1 MRKMLKKLRWT
12 IALAALL
19 GATSV
24 SAQVGLL
31 EIYQLAESND
41 PILRQAES
49 NYRATSETKP
59 QARSALLPSITL
71 GASDTGRYSESRGPQ
86 GFGVFNIPGA
96 GSVSRSNSNDVS
108 LNVSQTIFDLS
119 RIRTLKQA
127 DKIVTQAELNLEST
141 RQELL
146 VRVANAYFNVLSAEE
161 LLAAETASREA
172 IGRQLEQA
180 QRRFDVGLIAITD
193 VQQAQAA
200 YDNSVAVEI
209 GAQRSLSTTQEF
221 LREIIGEYVTNL
233 RGPGEE
239 LPLLRPDPSTADE
252 WVGIAMR
259 QNLTLAASRVGTDI
273 AQDNIRILRA
283 ARMPTLSLNGGFSSG
298 DQFSR
303 NTQLPRG
310 VCDPNDPV
318 LRFNCPVERPSENDS
333 RNWSLNL
340 NIPIYTGGFNGSRV
354 QQAVHQHRAAQQDM
368 ERIARQTERE
378 TRDAYLGVIAEISRV
393 EALRQAVESNRTAL
407 RATEA
412 GFEVG
417 TQTTVDV
424 LAAQDNLRRAETNYA
439 ISRYDYIINL
449 LTLRRAAGNLAVADF
464 ELVDTWFE

>member
-1 MRKMLKKLRWT
+1 MHKTLRWMMT
-12 IALAALL
+12 IAALL
-19 GATSV
+19 GVNAA

-31 EIYQLAESND
+31 EIYRLAEAND
-41 PILRQAES
+41 PVLRQAEA
-49 NYRATSETKP
+49 NFLATRETKP
-59 QARSALLPSITL
+59 QARSALVPNISI
-71 GASDTGRYSESRGPQ
+71 GANDSGRYS
-86 GFGVFNIPGA
+86 
-96 GSVSRSNSNDVS
+96 D
-108 LNVSQTIFDLS
+108 SQTPLGIGAVDFAQGSITRGSSDSINLSISQPIFDLS

-127 DKIVTQAELNLEST
+127 DKIITQAELNLEST

-146 VRVANAYFNVLSAEE
+146 VRVADSYFNVLAAEE

-200 YDNSVAVEI
+200 YDNAIATEI
-209 GAQRSLSTTQEF
+209 GAQRNLATTQEF

-233 RGPGEE
+233 RGPGEQ
-239 LPLLRPDPSTADE
+239 LPLLRPNPESADE
-252 WVGIAMR
+252 WVSIAMQ
-259 QNLTLAASRVGTDI
+259 QNLALAATRVGTDV
-273 AQDNIRILRA
+273 AQDDIRILRA
-283 ARMPTLSLNGGFSSG
+283 ARMPTLSLSGGFSSDTSANRTTIVPLPGQPPQPPNLRAG
-298 DQFSR
+298 D
-303 NTQLPRG
+303 
-310 VCDPNDPV
+310 
-318 LRFNCPVERPSENDS
+318 SES

-340 NIPIYTGGFNGSRV
+340 NFPLYTGGLNASRV
-354 QQAVHQHRAAQQDM
+354 QQAVYRHRAAQEDL
-368 ERIARQTERE
+368 ERVARQTERQ

-424 LAAQDNLRRAETNYA
+424 LAAQDNLRRAQTNYA

-449 LTLRRAAGNLAVADF
+449 LSLRRAAGNLAVADF
-464 ELVDTWFE
+464 ELVDSWFE

>member
-1 MRKMLKKLRWT
+1 MVIKMLKTLIRT
-12 IALAALL
+12 LVLGTSLTTGIA
-19 GATSV
+19 
-24 SAQVGLL
+24 SAQIGLL
-31 EIYQLAESND
+31 EIYRLAEAND
-41 PILRQAES
+41 PVLRQAEA
-49 NYRATSETKP
+49 NFFATAETIP
-59 QARSALLPSITL
+59 QARSALLPSVSL
-71 GASDTGRYSESRGPQ
+71 SASDTGRYSESVGPQ
-86 GFGVFNIPGA
+86 GFGIFDIPGS
-96 GSVSRSNSNDVS
+96 GNVSRSTSDDVS
-108 LNVSQTIFDLS
+108 LSLSQTLFDLS
-119 RIRTLKQA
+119 RLRTLKQA
-127 DKIVTQAELNLEST
+127 DKIVTQAELNLEAT

-146 VRVANAYFNVLSAEE
+146 VRVADAYFNVLAAEE
-161 LLAAETASREA
+161 LLAAESASREA

-200 YDNSVAVEI
+200 YDNATATEI
-209 GAQRSLSTTQEF
+209 GQQRNLATMQEF

-252 WVGIAMR
+252 WVTIAMQ
-259 QNLTLAASRVGTDI
+259 QNLALAASRVGADI
-273 AQDNIRILRA
+273 AQDDTRILRA
-283 ARMPTLSLNGGFSSG
+283 ARMPTLSLSGGYSSG
-298 DQFSR
+298 SQFSR

-310 VCDPNDPV
+310 ICDPADP
-318 LRFNCPVERPSENDS
+318 FDQDCPRERPSDNDS

-340 NIPIYTGGFNGSRV
+340 NFPIYTGGMNRSRI
-354 QQAVHQHRAAQQDM
+354 QQAVYRQRAAQHDL
-368 ERIARQTERE
+368 ERIARQTERQ

-393 EALRQAVESNRTAL
+393 QALQQAVESNQTAL

-424 LAAQDNLRRAETNYA
+424 LAAQDNLRRAQTNYA

-449 LTLRRAAGNLAVADF
+449 LSLRRAAGNLAVNDF
-464 ELVDTWFE
+464 ELVDSWFE

>member
-1 MRKMLKKLRWT
+1 MLKKLRWT
-12 IALAALL
+12 ITLAALI
-19 GATSV
+19 GVNTA

-31 EIYQLAESND
+31 EIYRLAEASD
-41 PILRQAES
+41 PILRQAEAS
-49 NYRATSETKP
+49 YRATAETKP
-59 QARSALLPSITL
+59 LARSALLPNVSI
-71 GASDTGRYSESRGPQ
+71 GATDTGRYSDSQTPLGICAID
-86 GFGVFNIPGA
+86 FAA
-96 GSVSRSNSNDVS
+96 GSISRSSSDS
-108 LNVSQTIFDLS
+108 LSLSISQPIFDLS

-200 YDNSVAVEI
+200 YDNAVATEI
-209 GAQRSLSTTQEF
+209 GAERSLASTQEF

-233 RGPGEE
+233 RGPGDQ
-239 LPLLRPDPSTADE
+239 LPLLRPDPTSAEE

-259 QNLTLAASRVGTDI
+259 QNLALAASRVGTDI
-273 AQDNIRILRA
+273 AQDDIRILRA
-283 ARMPTLSLNGGFSSG
+283 ARMPTLTLNGGFSSDTSSNRTTIVPLPGQPPEPPNLRAG
-298 DQFSR
+298 DS
-303 NTQLPRG
+303 
-310 VCDPNDPV
+310 
-318 LRFNCPVERPSENDS
+318 DS

-340 NIPIYTGGFNGSRV
+340 NFPIYTGGFNGSRV
-354 QQAVHQHRAAQQDM
+354 QQAVYQHRAAQQDM

-424 LAAQDNLRRAETNYA
+424 LAAQDNLRRAETNFA

-449 LTLRRAAGNLAVADF
+449 LTLRRAAGNLAVTDF

>member
-1 MRKMLKKLRWT
+1 MYKTMRWT
-12 IALAALL
+12 IILAAMLSGNL
-19 GATSV
+19 V

-31 EIYQLAESND
+31 EIYRLAEASD
-41 PILRQAES
+41 PILRQAEA
-49 NYRATSETKP
+49 NYLATRETKP
-59 QARSALLPSITL
+59 QARSSYLPNISVS
-71 GASDTGRYSESRGPQ
+71 GNSDGRYSESGPF
-86 GFGVFNIPGA
+86 GFGGQTFFDSSTTRNTGDGYGLSISQPIFNLA
-96 GSVSRSNSNDVS
+96 S
-108 LNVSQTIFDLS
+108 LRQ
-119 RIRTLKQA
+119 LKQA
-127 DKIVTQAELNLEST
+127 DKVIAQAELNLEST

-146 VRVANAYFNVLSAEE
+146 VRVAQAYFNVLSAEE

-180 QRRFDVGLIAITD
+180 QRRFEVGLIAITD

-200 YDNSVAVEI
+200 YDNATATEI
-209 GAQRSLSTTQEF
+209 GAQRSLASTQEF

-239 LPLLRPDPSTADE
+239 LPLLRPNPESVDE
-252 WVGIAMR
+252 WVSIAME
-259 QNLTLAASRVGTDI
+259 QNLVLASSRIGTDI
-273 AQDNIRILRA
+273 AQDEIGILRA
-283 ARMPTLSLNGGFSSG
+283 ARFPTLDLSGGYNDSQSE
-298 DQFSR
+298 SR
-303 NTQLPRG
+303 NSSVRNG
-310 VCDPNDPV
+310 I
-318 LRFNCPVERPSENDS
+318 VESDTRLGDDQN
-333 RNWSLNL
+333 RNWAINL
-340 NIPIYTGGFNGSRV
+340 RVPLYTGGFNASRSR
-354 QQAVHQHRAAQQDM
+354 QAVYQHRASQQDL
-368 ERIARQTERE
+368 ERVARQTERE

-424 LAAQDNLRRAETNYA
+424 LAAQDNLRRAETNFA

-449 LTLRRAAGNLAVADF
+449 LNLRRAAGNLAIADF

>member
-1 MRKMLKKLRWT
+1 MLKIIRWT
-12 IALAALL
+12 ITLAALL
-19 GATSV
+19 GINAA

-31 EIYQLAESND
+31 EIYRLAEAND
-41 PILRQAES
+41 PVLRQAEAS
-49 NYRATSETKP
+49 FEATRETKP
-59 QARSALLPSITL
+59 QARSGLLPNISL
-71 GASDTGRYSESRGPQ
+71 GGTDTGRYNESLGRQ
-86 GFGVFNIPGA
+86 GFGNFDIPGD
-96 GSVSRSNSNDVS
+96 GQITRNTSDSLS
-108 LNVSQTIFDLS
+108 LNFSQTIFDLS
-119 RIRTLKQA
+119 QIRTLRQA

-146 VRVANAYFNVLSAEE
+146 VRVATAYFNVLAAEE

-200 YDNSVAVEI
+200 YDNAVATEI
-209 GAQRSLSTTQEF
+209 GAQRSLATTQEF

-233 RGPGEE
+233 RGPGEQ
-239 LPLLRPDPSTADE
+239 LPLLRPDPTSADE
-252 WVGIAMR
+252 WVGIAMQ
-259 QNLTLAASRVGTDI
+259 QNLALAASRVGTDI
-273 AQDNIRILRA
+273 AQDDIRILRA
-283 ARMPTLSLNGGFSSG
+283 ARMPTLSLNGGISDGSN
-298 DQFSR
+298 FSR
-303 NTQLPRG
+303 NSTISDGP
-310 VCDPNDPV
+310 CDPNDPL
-318 LRFNCPVERPSENDS
+318 LRFNCPVERTQQNET

-340 NIPIYTGGFNGSRV
+340 NIPIYTGGFNSSRV
-354 QQAVHQHRAAQQDM
+354 QQAVYQHRAAQQDM
-368 ERIARQTERE
+368 ERVARQTERE

-424 LAAQDNLRRAETNYA
+424 LAAQDNLRRAETNFA

-464 ELVDTWFE
+464 ELVDTWLD

>member
-1 MRKMLKKLRWT
+1 MHKTLRWT
-12 IALAALL
+12 IIIAALL
-19 GATSV
+19 GVNAA

-31 EIYQLAESND
+31 EIYRLAEVSD
-41 PILRQAES
+41 PVLRQAEA
-49 NYRATSETKP
+49 NYRATQETKP
-59 QARSALLPSITL
+59 QARSALVPSISI
-71 GASDTGRYSESRGPQ
+71 GASDSGRYSDSQTPLG
-86 GFGVFNIPGA
+86 IGA
-96 GSVSRSNSNDVS
+96 VDFALGSVSRGSSDSVNLSI
-108 LNVSQTIFDLS
+108 SQSIFDLS

-127 DKIVTQAELNLEST
+127 DKIITQAELNLESI

-146 VRVANAYFNVLSAEE
+146 VRVADSYFNVLAAEE

-200 YDNSVAVEI
+200 YDNAVATEI
-209 GAQRSLSTTQEF
+209 GAQRNLASTQEF

-239 LPLLRPDPSTADE
+239 LPLLRPNPESADD
-252 WVGIAMR
+252 WVSIAMQ
-259 QNLTLAASRVGTDI
+259 QNLALAATRVGTDI
-273 AQDNIRILRA
+273 AQDDIRILRA
-283 ARMPTLSLNGGFSSG
+283 ARMPTLSLSGGFSTDTSANRTSIVPLPGQPPQPPNLRAG
-298 DQFSR
+298 DS
-303 NTQLPRG
+303 
-310 VCDPNDPV
+310 
-318 LRFNCPVERPSENDS
+318 DS

-340 NIPIYTGGFNGSRV
+340 NFPLYTGGFNGSRI
-354 QQAVHQHRAAQQDM
+354 QQAVYQHRAAQQDL
-368 ERIARQTERE
+368 ERLARQTERQ

-424 LAAQDNLRRAETNYA
+424 LAAQDNLRRALTNFA

-449 LTLRRAAGNLAVADF
+449 LNLRRAAGNLAVADF
-464 ELVDTWFE
+464 ELVDSWFE